1 MKNWLGLFAALVV
14 LGLIIEHWQTILVVV
29 GVVLGVGLAV
39 AMIAAAAPKIRGAT
53 ERALE
58 ARRNAADMER
68 ARRSSLKARAMTQH
82 EWYLEGSDRGVYG
95 EFPPVDL
102 DKL

>member
-1 MKNWLGLFAALVV
+1 MGLFAALVV
-14 LGLIIEHWQTILVVV
+14 LGLIIEHWQTILVALGIII
-29 GVVLGVGLAV
+29 GVVVAV

-58 ARRNAADMER
+58 ARRNAAEMER
-68 ARRSSLKARAMTQH
+68 ARRSRLRARAMTQH
-82 EWYLEGSDRGVYG
+82 DWYLEGSDRGIYG